1 MCTSQYQTDKLIK
14 KWVEELNR
22 HFFFPQR
29 RYTDGQQ
36 VHEKILN
43 ITIIREM
50 QIKATMRYQLTL
62 IKMAIIKKQVLVRM

>member
-29 RYTDGQQ
+29 RHTDGQQ

-62 IKMAIIKKQVLVRM
+62 IKMAIVKKQVLVRM